1 MKRQSNALLTAL
13 IFHELFFLPGEGGE
27 EGGSRK
33 VFTNEKNGLI
43 IWDFRIIFVDIS
55 S

>member
-27 EGGSRK
+27 EGGA
-33 VFTNEKNGLI
+33 EKFLQMKKMA
-43 IWDFRIIFVDIS
+43 
-55 S
+55 